1 MRKINTQDAFK
12 MARLIKHTSIK
23 DVLMK
28 YYEEGK
34 GDFKQAD
41 IEKFGMRLFFDVIE
55 CVSDGNAEKDF
66 YELLGGIC
74 EKQPKEI
81 QNQPIE
87 DTIADLKKIYEENDM
102 KSFFQ
107 SVSAMISNISI

>member
-1 MRKINTQDAFK
+1 MRKINTQDTFK
-12 MARLIKHTSIK
+12 MARLIKHTAIK

-41 IEKFGMRLFFDVIE
+41 IEKFGLRLLFEVIE

-66 YELLGGIC
+66 YGLLGGIC
-74 EKQPKEI
+74 EKKPEEI

-87 DTIADLKKIYEENDM
+87 ETIADLKKIYEENDM
-102 KSFFQ
+102 KCFFQ